1 MFSSISSCT
10 PNVQVSTGFKSTKD
24 QVLNISTDVEIY
36 VNDILVEYRPIKIY
50 TEDDVVAR
58 VISPTGF
65 LTHQF
70 YEYYIDGEISTFA
83 VVTKNSY
90 TPIVKTTEQEK
101 KWFNYN
107 STNILVSFYDS
118 YDQTQ
123 RPLGNGKS
131 LVDIADTHIVL
142 DHINFA
148 VCFYSLSQELIT
160 RVPLAAGP
168 IEYRKLEVFDNE
180 TNTVK
185 TEAVVLCGDRKLYR
199 IRFDNQY
206 YGSDAYNPTV
216 IPVNFY
222 DNLWFEADLPNGASL
237 LDLRRKNLQ
246 AKLNPLV
253 TAFDISPNYIWIG
266 GYDTIWILQKNFQ
279 YVKTISIPNETI
291 ICLACIDNDAIVTTR
306 KGKVFYVEFGGSY
319 ANIYNQDALGSPAS
333 FKHFGV
339 TYVAIP
345 DPNNQQLLVFFG
357 NTENPMK
364 IETPD
369 IAPAYARE
377 FENSLWITGHDNNT
391 VVKVNPDSF
400 AQKVFS
406 FKHKVTLVSVVQ
418 NRIMAVQYHQDRVI
432 LDLTGIQKVIPFE
445 VPPRQGPKTHIGT
458 EPAEI
463 KMLGEESIIPIAGP
477 GLTCWINGSTNVPL
491 NTGDYLG
498 VSFKGT
504 TVGNFRRNFVVGEN
518 AFDYDVEVKI
528 QRSSLDYYVPNL
540 VTVNSI
546 DLSLPHQYNLTP
558 DVGDNRIG
566 VTSSIDPG
574 FTINVFGN
582 VYSTINVG
590 TNGYITFGDNV
601 PLVDNVAFGD
611 LNSDAI
617 HIETRK
623 LYQGKPFNNINP
635 LNVTLKS
642 LTDGST
648 PGVYYNTG
656 SVNGIK
662 FLKLKW
668 IGIEADRIET
678 YQSVNT
684 SVESSLTIPVSDIGN
699 IYVDDYV
706 SGDGITQSTKVFNTF
721 TMPIRYANVRSI
733 SSYVSANGT
742 NLVRLNLSIPSYP
755 VTDLRKYAT
764 VTSETSGNVAYAE
777 SFVNYK
783 YGGSSW
789 SAWYYGYNDG
799 ELVEVSGNTV
809 VVSGYASQMV
819 NEDYTVSLPVI
830 GWTNSYYMLENNLVS
845 VNRTTRPITVIRAF
859 SSNSIVVD
867 YNLWQ
872 ILRANDI
879 IFGSGIQSTTKI
891 RSKFA
896 FNGEYWIILDKSF
909 NSSIVQTGA
918 IVYTPVTIFTFT
930 EDILPFNINPVSG
943 GTPNLN
949 IGEYVLYNLFSIDV
963 KDVDTFDLGPINIT
977 GNFVTLSRPVT
988 LTSGTEL
995 MFNPVIDTTPLTY
1008 EVGFYTTNDY
1018 QFIEIY
1024 YPNNKHLLT
1033 TNVGVTSANSSIQ
1046 STSVNIGS
1054 GRSGVFYSRTE
1065 IGDWKFFGDGYLNTD
1080 VSFLSV
1086 VRSFIPLKSIPE
1098 FPATQAR
1105 VEFTIDQD
1113 IDLSGNVKIA
1123 SSYGT
1128 LYVNNGLYNGS
1139 TNIKA
1144 HDTVSLVAP
1153 VNNSLRVIAP
1163 IVSIGETQFTVPM
1176 LTSAVE
1182 SPINEIAYLNQ
1193 NQIQG
1198 DTVST
1203 TIIVPITDTYYI
1215 PEYYKVTNQ
1224 VSDLA
1229 TFKITREEVTTDLV
1243 PGNYYDLNAGDILTI
1258 ENFTI
1263 SSALYDSRNLDILGS
1278 FVLRFIWQTDPGPI
1292 FDYLTFDTLVDPYI
1306 HNDVYIIEDG
1316 EVYVEKEKYI
1326 TSNLELTS
1334 SAPIDGSIYVNDLSA
1349 NLIINGSIQSDYV
1362 TSVATGA
1369 NVAITRRLFNYFQT
1383 GANLYQVKF
1392 DTVSNSNVYI
1402 QIGEWNVSNRIIN
1415 GSMLLSTQSQ
1425 LSKNLTQVFSASSG
1439 DLADLNLQSIFE
1451 RSPTTYTGKLSH
1463 INNAVNRGSDVMGR
1477 GLKSKLLNRTQEFN
1491 SIISALLHTEHIP
1504 ISKTITSSKLEDP
1517 YSIYKTKK
1525 VVKSFQGSYTQLTK
1539 QITSVFANRGSYI
1552 SSDTIDPFYSQWN
1565 SIIGKKVTLEYVTS
1579 TVMLGSVKT
1588 PEYVKW
1594 SLVIGNKIASKFVA
1608 SDVIYTGKVSSKFI
1622 SAATIISG
1630 LVSEFYANTQQLSIG
1645 GVSSDYISY
1654 NYVIGGMVSVSE
1666 SVTPVTILETD
1677 RVVSS
1682 VLDSTSTFIDTNKV
1696 SSKKLQLT
1704 SYLPSKVNSDY
1715 MNSGFLIKAKT
1726 NSLKDKK
1733 VSYLF
1738 GSTTNKTSNPETN
1751 LGVSNPA
1758 EKIKRPSQMFD
1769 SISSR
1774 YQTRGQE
1781 IQYSITEKLLSK
1793 YSDLVSSNTPIKT
1806 IAETLELLKT
1816 DAEVI
1821 KKFTILF
1828 NKTKGIIPAATSN
1841 ISDKYD
1847 LTIPSSYTISK
1858 GKTESDIVKRTTS
1871 TTNKQGLTLDTVQT
1885 STLSRNSV
1893 TTEKTASLT
1902 PNSFEPSIGNPVSNL
1917 PIKQDG
1923 FLQPT
1928 SKAYIAHKFAEQI
1941 SALSSQIGFVMSQ
1954 LLETVNTESKGSQS
1968 FTTSYPF
1975 TEFLFSMDQIT
1986 NLIRTEM
1993 PTRLH
1998 ETVGTA
2004 LSELKTSMSQLAEVS
2019 SSNLKAKLKEISP
2032 TQLTELVNIMKKA
2045 VDSVRTE
2052 LWDSV
2057 AAAVSVAFSE
2067 LEKSP
2072 VYDTLTTST
2081 EASVARVFET
2091 PTNETEIESKNN
2103 GQLEIY
2109 SIDVGHEPPWVLLQQ
2124 AIELMHKNKSTLDR
2138 LSDTLL
2144 TDLTNILEGM
2154 VKEVFWENIVELE
2167 GTPELNLWYNDASI
2181 DDAASGVR
2189 WINYEELAGIPGEVN
2204 WYNDHLKDST
2214 ISAFPSLAPEV
2225 VFEKP
2230 ITEFLIT
2237 GSGAQ
2242 LISQSE
2248 MLKYPG
2254 GKALLFHTTETIGF
2268 SRKPT
2273 LFVTTES
2280 VGTKREPTL
2289 FIPTEAMGFR
2299 RNPTLV
2305 KEQSYYWPYKHR
2317 LLTQTEAVS
2326 PTYMPLL
2333 FVPFEAV
2340 SIEYKPELWRDL
2352 PLLKTLKHMFDVPLD
2367 VSINLP
2373 GELDII
2379 PERPR
2384 KLTLSFDQL
2393 PERIKTNEMVLEQ
2406 DVIWTMEVLPD
2417 VGAYQTFINIWA
2429 DNGRGGDLFS
2439 NNSDPTNIGPM
2450 VLYSKEYKYAPGGY
2464 KLSDYA
2470 EDQSVKYYSAGIMQI
2485 PMTDYWNYRI
2495 YFNTR
2500 HYCVPKKGMLF
2511 PVGWYVRGG

>member
-10 PNVQVSTGFKSTKD
+10 PNVQVSTSFKSTKD

-36 VNDILVEYRPIKIY
+36 VNDILVEYRPVKIY
-50 TEDDVVAR
+50 TDDDVVAR
-58 VISPTGF
+58 VTSPNGF

-70 YEYYIDGEISTFA
+70 YEYYIDGEMSTFA

-90 TPIVKTTEQEK
+90 TPVVKTTEQEK

-107 STNILVSFYDS
+107 STKILVSFYDS

-168 IEYRKLEVFDNE
+168 IEYRKLEVLDDE
-180 TNTVK
+180 TNTVR

-206 YGSDAYNPTV
+206 YGSDTYNPTV

-253 TAFDISPNYIWIG
+253 TAFDISSDYIWIG
-266 GYDTIWILQKNFQ
+266 GYDTIWVLQKNFQ

-306 KGKVFYVEFGGSY
+306 KGKVFYVEFSGSY
-319 ANIYNQDALGSPAS
+319 TNIYNQDALGSPGS

-339 TYVAIP
+339 NYVAIP
-345 DPNNQQLLVFFG
+345 DPNNQQLLIFFG

-369 IAPAYARE
+369 IAPSYIRE
-377 FENSLWITGHDNNT
+377 FENSLWLTGHDSNT

-400 AQKVFS
+400 TQKVFS
-406 FKHKVTLVSVVQ
+406 FKHKVTLASVVQ
-418 NRIMAVQYHQDRVI
+418 NRILAVQYHQDQVL
-432 LDLTGIQKVIPFE
+432 LDLTGIQKVISFE
-445 VPPRQGPKTHIGT
+445 VPARQGPKTHIGT
-458 EPAEI
+458 EPTEI
-463 KMLGEESIIPIAGP
+463 KMLGEESIIPVAGP

-518 AFDYDVEVKI
+518 AVDYDVEVKV
-528 QRSSLDYYVPNL
+528 QRSGLDYYVPNL
-540 VTVNSI
+540 VTVNNI
-546 DLSLPHQYNLTP
+546 NLSLPHQSNLIP
-558 DVGDNRIG
+558 DIGNSRVG

-574 FTINVFGN
+574 FAINIFGN

-590 TNGYITFGDNV
+590 TNGYITFGNNV
-601 PLVDNVAFGD
+601 PLVENVAFGD

-623 LYQGKPFNNINP
+623 LYQARPFNNVNP
-635 LNVTLKS
+635 LNITLKS
-642 LTDGST
+642 LTDGSI

-662 FLKLKW
+662 YLKLKW
-668 IGIEADRIET
+668 IGIEADRVET
-678 YQSVNT
+678 YQTVNT
-684 SVESSLTIPVSDIGN
+684 SVESSLTVPVSDIGN
-699 IYVDDYV
+699 IYVDDFV
-706 SGDGITQSTKVFNTF
+706 SGVGITVTTKVVNKF
-721 TMPIRYANVRSI
+721 TMPIRYANVRSV
-733 SSYVSANGT
+733 SSYVSSNGT
-742 NLVRLNLSIPSYP
+742 NLVRLNLTIPSYP

-764 VTSETSGNVAYAE
+764 VTSETSGNIAYAE
-777 SFVNYK
+777 GFISYK
-783 YGGSSW
+783 YGGGSW
-789 SAWYYGYNDG
+789 SSWYYGYNDG
-799 ELVEVSGNTV
+799 ELAEVSGNTII
-809 VVSGYASQMV
+809 VSGYASQSV
-819 NEDYTVSLPVI
+819 TSDFTVSLPVT
-830 GWTNSYYMLENNLVS
+830 GWTESYYQIENLVS
-845 VNRTTRPITVIRAF
+845 IDRTTRPIPVMGSF
-859 SSNSIVVD
+859 SSSAIIID
-867 YNLWQ
+867 YSLWQ
-872 ILRANDI
+872 VLRVGDI
-879 IFGSGIQSTTKI
+879 VFGSGVQSTTKI
-891 RSKFA
+891 SSKVGSNA
-896 FNGEYWIILDKSF
+896 QYWIVVDKSF
-909 NSSIVQTGA
+909 NASIVKAGA
-918 IVYTPVTIFTFT
+918 TLYTPVTIFTFT
-930 EDILPFNINPVSG
+930 ENILPLNINPNTGSAPSPV
-943 GTPNLN
+943 
-949 IGEYVLYNLFSIDV
+949 IGRYVLYNLFAIDI

-977 GNFVTLSRPVT
+977 GNFVTLSQLVT

-1024 YPNNKHLLT
+1024 YPNTKHLLAT
-1033 TNVGVTSANSSIQ
+1033 EVGVTSTNSSIQ

-1054 GRSGVFYSRTE
+1054 GRSGLFYSRAE
-1065 IGDWKFFGDGYLNTD
+1065 IGDWKFFGDGYLDTN
-1080 VSFLSV
+1080 VSFLNT
-1086 VRSFIPLKSIPE
+1086 VRSFTPLKSIPE

-1113 IDLSGNVKIA
+1113 IDLTSNIKLA

-1128 LYVNNGLYNGS
+1128 LYVNDSVYNGT

-1144 HDTVSLVAP
+1144 HDIVSLVAP
-1153 VNNSLRVIAP
+1153 VNTSLRIIAP

-1193 NQIQG
+1193 NQVQG

-1224 VSDLA
+1224 VLDLA
-1229 TFKITREEVTTDLV
+1229 TFKLTREEVTTDLV
-1243 PGNYYDLNAGDILTI
+1243 PGNYYDLNAGDTLTI

-1278 FVLRFIWQTDPGPI
+1278 FVLRFIWQTDPGPV

-1306 HNDVYIIEDG
+1306 HNEVYIIENG

-1326 TSNLELTS
+1326 TANLELTS
-1334 SAPIDGSIYVNDLSA
+1334 SIPIPDGSIYVNDLAA
-1349 NLIINGSIQSDYV
+1349 NLIIDGSIQSDYV
-1362 TSVATGA
+1362 NNVATGA

-1402 QIGEWNVSNRIIN
+1402 QIGEWNVSNRTID
-1415 GSMLLSTQSQ
+1415 GSILLSTQSQ
-1425 LSKNLTQVFSASSG
+1425 LSKNLTQVFSTSSG

-1451 RSPTTYTGKLSH
+1451 RSPTTYTGKLSNF
-1463 INNAVNRGSDVMGR
+1463 NNKVNRSSDVMGR
-1477 GLKSKLLNRTQEFN
+1477 SLKSKLLDRTQEFN
-1491 SIISALLHTEHIP
+1491 AIVSALLHTDHIP
-1504 ISKTITSSKLEDP
+1504 ISKTITTSKLEDP

-1525 VVKSFQGSYTQLTK
+1525 VVKSFQGSYTQLTR
-1539 QITSVFANRGSYI
+1539 QVTSVFGGQGLYVT
-1552 SSDTIDPFYSQWN
+1552 SDTIDPFYSRWN
-1565 SIIGKKVTLEYVTS
+1565 SVIGRKVTLEYIGT
-1579 TVMLGSVKT
+1579 TVVLGAIKK
-1588 PEYVKW
+1588 PEFVRW
-1594 SLVIGNKIASKFVA
+1594 SLIIGNRIAAKFLTTSVA
-1608 SDVIYTGKVSSKFI
+1608 YTGKVSTRFARS
-1622 SAATIISG
+1622 ATIISG
-1630 LVSEFYANTQQLSIG
+1630 LISEFYANSQQLSIG

-1654 NYVIGGMVSVSE
+1654 NYIIGGMVSVSE
-1666 SVTPVTILETD
+1666 SITPETILETD

-1696 SSKKLQLT
+1696 SSKKLQST
-1704 SYLPSKVNSDY
+1704 AYVPGKVNSDY
-1715 MNSGFLIKAKT
+1715 LDSGFLIKSKT
-1726 NSLKDKK
+1726 NSIKDKR
-1733 VSYLF
+1733 VTQLF
-1738 GSTTNKTSNPETN
+1738 DSITNKSTNPETK
-1751 LGVSNPA
+1751 LQIGA
-1758 EKIKRPSQMFD
+1758 RTEKIKGPSQLFD
-1769 SISSR
+1769 SISSKKNN
-1774 YQTRGQE
+1774 RGNE
-1781 IQYSITEKLLSK
+1781 LQYSITEKLLAK
-1793 YSDLVSSNTPIKT
+1793 HNDLVSGNTPIKT
-1806 IAETLELLKT
+1806 IAETLELLKN

-1821 KKFTILF
+1821 KKFTALLI
-1828 NKTKGIIPAATSN
+1828 KTEGRLQKHGTSQLVN
-1841 ISDKYD
+1841 YD
-1847 LTIPSSYTISK
+1847 LTVGARPTILK
-1858 GKTESDIVKRTTS
+1858 G
-1871 TTNKQGLTLDTVQT
+1871 QT
-1885 STLSRNSV
+1885 SPEEIKKAAEIFDKTDSLLSAIPTFTTGLNSLEMEKSATALTNQYDASTGKPVNNLTSKIDGVV
-1893 TTEKTASLT
+1893 TT
-1902 PNSFEPSIGNPVSNL
+1902 P
-1917 PIKQDG
+1917 
-1923 FLQPT
+1923 
-1928 SKAYIAHKFAEQI
+1928 SKAYISYTFAAQASSVLTQLLSSMSQILEDGVTESGI
-1941 SALSSQIGFVMSQ
+1941 SA
-1954 LLETVNTESKGSQS
+1954 EY
-1968 FTTSYPF
+1968 TTGYPF
-1975 TEFLFSMDQIT
+1975 TEFMASMEQIA
-1986 NLIRTEM
+1986 NSIRTIM
-1993 PTRLH
+1993 PVQFSATIGQPLN
-1998 ETVGTA
+1998 
-2004 LSELKTSMSQLAEVS
+2004 ELITGLKKSVEIP
-2019 SSNLKAKLKEISP
+2019 SNDMPARLKEVTPI
-2032 TQLTELVNIMKKA
+2032 QMTELMNGMKRV
-2045 VDSVRTE
+2045 VDSIRTE
-2052 LWDSV
+2052 LWESIASTV
-2057 AAAVSVAFSE
+2057 GAAFSE
-2067 LEKSP
+2067 IETSLRFENQTPSTEAGVAG
-2072 VYDTLTTST
+2072 VYDTPTKVT
-2081 EASVARVFET
+2081 EV
-2091 PTNETEIESKNN
+2091 ESKNN
-2103 GQLEIY
+2103 EQLEVY
-2109 SIDVGHEPPWVLLQQ
+2109 SSDIGREPPWVLLQQ
-2124 AIELMHKNKSTLDR
+2124 AIGLLNKNKNILDE
-2138 LSDTLL
+2138 LSGTLL

-2154 VKEVFWENIVELE
+2154 VKEVLWENTVELE
-2167 GTPELNLWYNDASI
+2167 GTPELNLWYNGTSLADSAT
-2181 DDAASGVR
+2181 GVR

-2204 WYNDHLKDST
+2204 WYNDHLKDNT

-2230 ITEFLIT
+2230 ITEFVIT

-2273 LFVTTES
+2273 LFVTSESIGTKTHPELFVPTES
-2280 VGTKREPTL
+2280 
-2289 FIPTEAMGFR
+2289 MGFR

-2305 KEQSYYWPYKHR
+2305 KEQSYYWPYKHK

-2340 SIEYKPELWRDL
+2340 SVEYKPELWRDL
-2352 PLLKTLKHMFDVPLD
+2352 PLLRSLKHIFDIPLE

-2373 GELDII
+2373 AELDII
-2379 PERPR
+2379 PDRPR

-2429 DNGRGGDLFS
+2429 NNGRGGDTFS

-2500 HYCVPKKGMLF
+2500 QYCVPKKGMLF